1 VVDGAAHPFIKGAE
15 VAVTVAAC
23 GETIDTALSWHP
35 VTPTAGGDN
44 TPENDPDIPEQFRIR
59 QAKRDRLLA
68 EGRDPYP
75 VVVERTHTLA
85 EVRAAFPDLPVDSQT
100 GEAVGVAGRVV
111 FARNSGKLCFATLQ
125 EGDGT
130 QLQAMISLAEVG
142 QESLDSWKADV
153 DLGDIVFVHGQVISS
168 RRGELSVLA
177 DSWQIVSK
185 ALRPL
190 PVAHKE
196 MSEEARVRQRYV
208 DLIVRPEARTI
219 ARQRVAVVRAV
230 RNALERRG
238 FLELETPMLQTLA
251 GGAAARPFVTHSNA
265 LDVDLYLRIAPE
277 LFLKRALVGGFE
289 KVFELNRNFRNEGID
304 STHSPE
310 FAMLETYQAYGD
322 YNDSAVVTREI
333 IQEVADEAIGT
344 RQVPLADGTVY
355 DLDGEWDTVEM
366 YPSLSAALGEEITPQ
381 TTADELWRIADRLG
395 VDIARDRGYGHGK
408 LVEELWE
415 HTVGED
421 LWAPTFVRDFPVET
435 TPLTRSHR
443 SIPGVTEKWDLYVR
457 KFELAT
463 GYSELTDPVIQ
474 RQRFEAQA
482 RAAAAGDDE
491 AMVLDEDFLA
501 ALEYGM
507 PPTTGTGMG
516 IDRLL
521 MALTGLSIRET
532 ILFPIVRRHGN

>member
-1 VVDGAAHPFIKGAE
+1 M
-15 VAVTVAAC
+15 
-23 GETIDTALSWHP
+23 
-35 VTPTAGGDN
+35 TPADSGGPAPDSQ
-44 TPENDPDIPEQFRIR
+44 PDPDLPEQFRIR
-59 QAKRDRLLA
+59 QAKRERLLA

-75 VVVERTHTLA
+75 VEVPRTHTLA
-85 EVRAAFPDLPVDSQT
+85 ELRETYAHLPTDTQT
-100 GEAVGVAGRVV
+100 GDYVGIAGRVV
-111 FARNSGKLCFATLQ
+111 FARNSGKLCFATVQ

-130 QLQAMISLAEVG
+130 QLQVMISFAEVG
-142 QESLDSWKADV
+142 QESLDAWKADV
-153 DLGDIVFVHGQVISS
+153 DLGDMVFVRGQVITS

-177 DSWQIVSK
+177 NEWMIIAK

-190 PVAHKE
+190 PVAHRE
-196 MSEEARVRQRYV
+196 MSEESRVRQRYV

-265 LDVDLYLRIAPE
+265 LDTDLYLRIAPE

-322 YNDSAVVTREI
+322 YNDSAVVTREL
-333 IQEVADEAIGT
+333 IQEVADEAVGT
-344 RQVPLADGTVY
+344 RQVPLPDGSVY
-355 DLDGEWDTVEM
+355 DLDGEWDVVEM
-366 YPSLSAALGEEITPQ
+366 YPSLSAALGEEITPG
-381 TTADELWRIADRLG
+381 TPAEELWKIADRLG
-395 VDIARDRGYGHGK
+395 AEIPRDRGYGHGK

-415 HTVGED
+415 HTVGD
-421 LWAPTFVRDFPVET
+421 QLWAPTFVKDFPVET
-435 TPLTRSHR
+435 SPLTRSHR
-443 SIPGVTEKWDLYVR
+443 SIEGVTEKWDLYVR

-463 GYSELTDPVIQ
+463 GYSELTDPIIQ

-532 ILFPIVRRHGN
+532 VLFPIVRRHTN

>member
-1 VVDGAAHPFIKGAE
+1 M
-15 VAVTVAAC
+15 
-23 GETIDTALSWHP
+23 
-35 VTPTAGGDN
+35 TPADGGDVS
-44 TPENDPDIPEQFRIR
+44 PESDIPEQFRIR
-59 QAKRDRLLA
+59 QAKRERLLA
-68 EGRDPYP
+68 AGRDPYP
-75 VVVERTHTLA
+75 VDVPRTHTLA
-85 EVRAAFPDLPVDSQT
+85 ELRETFADLPIDTQT
-100 GEAVGVAGRVV
+100 GEYAGIAGRVV
-111 FARNSGKLCFATLQ
+111 FARNSGKLCFATVQ

-130 QLQAMISLAEVG
+130 QLQVMISFAEVG
-142 QESLDSWKADV
+142 QESLDAWKADV
-153 DLGDIVFVHGQVISS
+153 DLGDMVFVHGQVITS

-177 DSWQIVSK
+177 DDWRIIAK

-196 MSEEARVRQRYV
+196 MSEESRVRQRYV

-265 LDVDLYLRIAPE
+265 LDTDLYLRIAPE

-322 YNDSAVVTREI
+322 YNDSATVTREL
-333 IQEVADEAIGT
+333 IQEVADEAVGT
-344 RQVPLADGTVY
+344 RQVPLADGSVY
-355 DLDGEWDTVEM
+355 DLDGEWDVVEM
-366 YPSLSAALGEEITPQ
+366 YPSLSAELGEEISPATP
-381 TTADELWRIADRLG
+381 AEELWRIAERLNLE
-395 VDIARDRGYGHGK
+395 IPRDRGYGHGK

-415 HTVGED
+415 HTVGD
-421 LWAPTFVRDFPVET
+421 QLWAPTFVKDFPVET

-443 SIPGVTEKWDLYVR
+443 SIEGVTEKWDLYVR

-463 GYSELTDPVIQ
+463 GYSELTDPIIQ
-474 RQRFEAQA
+474 RERFEAQA

-532 ILFPIVRRHGN
+532 VLFPIVRRHAN

>member
-1 VVDGAAHPFIKGAE
+1 MS
-15 VAVTVAAC
+15 
-23 GETIDTALSWHP
+23 TADESESD
-35 VTPTAGGDN
+35 V
-44 TPENDPDIPEQFRIR
+44 PEQFRIR
-59 QAKRDRLLA
+59 QAKRERLLA

-75 VVVERTHTLA
+75 VEVPRTHTLA
-85 EVRAAFPDLPVDSQT
+85 EVRAAYPALEPAVET
-100 GEAVGVAGRVV
+100 GQFVGVAGRVV

-130 QLQAMISLAEVG
+130 QLQAMISLDKVG
-142 QESLDSWKADV
+142 PESLEAWKSDV
-153 DLGDIVFVHGQVISS
+153 DLGDIVFVHGEVISS

-177 DSWQIVSK
+177 DSWQIISK

-190 PVAHKE
+190 PVAHRE
-196 MSEEARVRQRYV
+196 MSEESRVRQRYV
-208 DLIVRPEARTI
+208 DLIVRPEARSI
-219 ARQRVAVVRAV
+219 ARQRIAVVRAL
-230 RNALERRG
+230 RSALERRD
-238 FLELETPMLQTLA
+238 FLEVETPMLQTLA

-265 LDVDLYLRIAPE
+265 LDADLYLRIAPE
-277 LFLKRALVGGFE
+277 LFLKRCLVGGFE
-289 KVFELNRNFRNEGID
+289 RVFELNRNFRNEGAD

-310 FAMLETYQAYGD
+310 FAMLETYQAYGTYD
-322 YNDSAVVTREI
+322 DSAVVTREV

-344 RQVPLADGTVY
+344 RNVPLADGSTY
-355 DLDGEWDTVEM
+355 DLDGEWATLEM
-366 YPSLSAALGEEITPQ
+366 YPSLSEALGEEITPD
-381 TTADELWRIADRLG
+381 TGADHLWSLVDKLG
-395 VDIARDRGYGHGK
+395 VEVSRDRGYGHGK

-415 HTVGED
+415 HTVGET

-435 TPLTRSHR
+435 APLTRAHR
-443 SIPGVTEKWDLYVR
+443 SIPGVTEKWDLYIR

-463 GYSELTDPVIQ
+463 GYSELIDPVIQ

-482 RAAAAGDDE
+482 RAAAAGDHE

-516 IDRLL
+516 VDRLL

-532 ILFPIVRRHGN
+532 VLFPIVRRAGN

>member
-1 VVDGAAHPFIKGAE
+1 MTSPDSPDE
-15 VAVTVAAC
+15 
-23 GETIDTALSWHP
+23 
-35 VTPTAGGDN
+35 TAG
-44 TPENDPDIPEQFRIR
+44 DIPEQFRIR
-59 QAKRDRLLA
+59 QAKRDRLIA

-75 VVVERTHTLA
+75 VKVDRTHGLA
-85 EVRAAFPDLPVDSQT
+85 ELRAAYPDLAADTKT
-100 GEAVGVAGRVV
+100 GQMVGVAGRVI

-125 EGDGT
+125 EGAGA
-130 QLQAMISLAEVG
+130 QLQVMISLDQVG
-142 QESLDSWKADV
+142 QESLDAWKADV
-153 DLGDIVFVHGQVISS
+153 DLGDIVFVHGEVISS

-177 DSWQIVSK
+177 DSWQIAAKS
-185 ALRPL
+185 LRPL

-196 MSEEARVRQRYV
+196 MSEESRVRQRYV

-230 RNALERRG
+230 RSALERRD
-238 FLELETPMLQTLA
+238 FLEVETPMLQTLA

-265 LDVDLYLRIAPE
+265 LDADLYLRIAPE
-277 LFLKRALVGGFE
+277 LFLKRCVVGGFDR
-289 KVFELNRNFRNEGID
+289 VFELNRNFRNEGAD

-310 FAMLETYQAYGD
+310 FAMLETYQAYGTYD
-322 YNDSAVVTREI
+322 DSAVVTREV

-344 RQVPLADGTVY
+344 RQVPLPDGTEY
-355 DLDGEWDTVEM
+355 DLDGEWQTIQM
-366 YPSLSAALGEEITPQ
+366 YPSLSEALGEEITPQ
-381 TTADELWRIADRLG
+381 TSADALWQIADRLG
-395 VDIARDRGYGHGK
+395 VEIARDRGYGHGK

-415 HTVGED
+415 YLVGD
-421 LWAPTFVRDFPVET
+421 TLWAPTFVRDFPVET
-435 TPLTRSHR
+435 TPLTRPHR
-443 SIPGVTEKWDLYVR
+443 SIDGVTEKWDLYIR
-457 KFELAT
+457 NFELAT
-463 GYSELTDPVIQ
+463 GYSELIDPIIQ

-491 AMVLDEDFLA
+491 AMALDEDFLA

-532 ILFPIVRRHGN
+532 VLFPIVRRHGN

>member
-1 VVDGAAHPFIKGAE
+1 MTSPDSPDDSTG
-15 VAVTVAAC
+15 
-23 GETIDTALSWHP
+23 
-35 VTPTAGGDN
+35 
-44 TPENDPDIPEQFRIR
+44 DIPEQFRIR

-75 VVVERTHTLA
+75 VQVDRTHTLA
-85 EVRAAFPDLPVDSQT
+85 ELRAAFPDLVADTKTGQT
-100 GEAVGVAGRVV
+100 VGVAGRVI

-125 EGDGT
+125 EGEGT
-130 QLQAMISLAEVG
+130 QLQVMISLDQVG
-142 QESLDSWKADV
+142 RESLDAWKADV
-153 DLGDIVFVHGQVISS
+153 DLGDIVFVHGEVISS

-177 DSWQIVSK
+177 DSWQIAAK

-196 MSEEARVRQRYV
+196 MSEESRVRQRYV
-208 DLIVRPEARTI
+208 DLIVRPEARAI

-230 RNALERRG
+230 RSALERRG
-238 FLELETPMLQTLA
+238 FLEVETPMLQTLA

-265 LDVDLYLRIAPE
+265 LDADLYLRIAPE
-277 LFLKRALVGGFE
+277 LFLKRCVVGGFDR
-289 KVFELNRNFRNEGID
+289 VFELNRNFRNEGAD

-310 FAMLETYQAYGD
+310 FAMLETYQAYGTYD
-322 YNDSAVVTREI
+322 DSARVTREL

-344 RQVPLADGTVY
+344 RQVPLADGTLY
-355 DLDGEWDTVEM
+355 DLDGEWQSIQM
-366 YPSLSAALGEEITPQ
+366 YPSMSEALGEEITPQ
-381 TTADELWRIADRLG
+381 TSAERLWQLADGLG
-395 VDIARDRGYGHGK
+395 VEIARDRGYGHGK

-415 HTVGED
+415 YAVGD
-421 LWAPTFVRDFPVET
+421 KLWAPTFVRDFPVET
-435 TPLTRSHR
+435 TPLTRPHR
-443 SIPGVTEKWDLYVR
+443 SIEGVTEKWDLYVR
-457 KFELAT
+457 NFELAT
-463 GYSELTDPVIQ
+463 GYSELIDPIVQ
-474 RQRFEAQA
+474 RQRFEEQA

-491 AMVLDEDFLA
+491 AMALDEDFLA

-532 ILFPIVRRHGN
+532 VLFPIVRRHGN

>member
-1 VVDGAAHPFIKGAE
+1 VS
-15 VAVTVAAC
+15 
-23 GETIDTALSWHP
+23 TA
-35 VTPTAGGDN
+35 DR
-44 TPENDPDIPEQFRIR
+44 PENHEVSDPGTDVPEQFRIR
-59 QAKRDRLLA
+59 QAKRERLIA

-75 VVVERTHTLA
+75 VEVARTHTLA
-85 EVRAAFPDLPVDSQT
+85 EVRATHPDLEPGAET
-100 GEAVGVAGRVV
+100 GEFVGVAGRVV

-130 QLQAMISLAEVG
+130 QLQAMINLAKVG
-142 QESLDSWKADV
+142 QDSLDSWKADV
-153 DLGDIVFVHGQVISS
+153 DLGDIVFVQGEVISS

-177 DSWQIVSK
+177 DSWQIISK

-196 MSEEARVRQRYV
+196 MSEESRVRQRYV

-219 ARQRVAVVRAV
+219 ARQRIAVVRAV
-230 RNALERRG
+230 RSALERRG
-238 FLELETPMLQTLA
+238 FLEVETPMLQTLA
-251 GGAAARPFVTHSNA
+251 GGAAARPFITHSNA
-265 LDVDLYLRIAPE
+265 LDADLYLRIAPE
-277 LFLKRALVGGFE
+277 LFLKRCLVGGFE
-289 KVFELNRNFRNEGID
+289 RVFELNRNFRNEGAD

-310 FAMLETYQAYGD
+310 FAMLETYQAFGTYD
-322 YNDSAVVTREI
+322 DSAVMMREM

-344 RQVPLADGTVY
+344 RNVTLADGTTY
-355 DLDGEWDTVEM
+355 DLDGEWATVEM
-366 YPSLSAALGEEITPQ
+366 YPSLSEALGEEITPD
-381 TTADELWRIADRLG
+381 TEASHLWGIADRL
-395 VDIARDRGYGHGK
+395 DLEIARDRGYGHGK

-415 HTVGED
+415 HTVGET

-435 TPLTRSHR
+435 APLTRAHR

-463 GYSELTDPVIQ
+463 GYSELIDPVIQ
-474 RQRFEAQA
+474 RERFEAQA

-491 AMVLDEDFLA
+491 AMVLDEDFLD

-516 IDRLL
+516 VDRLL

-532 ILFPIVRRHGN
+532 VLFPIVRRQG

>member
-1 VVDGAAHPFIKGAE
+1 
-15 VAVTVAAC
+15 VTSPDAP
-23 GETIDTALSWHP
+23 D
-35 VTPTAGGDN
+35 
-44 TPENDPDIPEQFRIR
+44 DIPEQYRIR
-59 QAKRDRLLA
+59 QAKRERLLA

-75 VVVERTHTLA
+75 VKVDRTHTLA
-85 EVRAAFPDLPVDSQT
+85 ELRRAYPDLEAGTET
-100 GEAVGVAGRVV
+100 GQVVGVAGRVI

-125 EGDGT
+125 EGDGS
-130 QLQAMISLAEVG
+130 QLQAMVSLAQVG
-142 QESLDSWKADV
+142 QESLDAWKADV
-153 DLGDIVFVHGQVISS
+153 DLGDIVFVHGEVISS

-177 DSWQIVSK
+177 DAWQIAAK

-196 MSEEARVRQRYV
+196 MSEETRVRQRYV

-230 RNALERRG
+230 RAALERRD
-238 FLELETPMLQTLA
+238 FLEVETPMLQTLA

-265 LDVDLYLRIAPE
+265 LDADLYLRIAPE
-277 LFLKRALVGGFE
+277 LFLKRCVVGGFDR
-289 KVFELNRNFRNEGID
+289 VFELNRNFRNEGAD

-310 FAMLETYQAYGD
+310 FAMLETYQAYGTYD
-322 YNDSAVVTREI
+322 DSAVVTREI

-355 DLDGEWDTVEM
+355 DLDGEWDDIQM

-381 TTADELWRIADRLG
+381 TSTERLWQIADSLG
-395 VDIARDRGYGHGK
+395 IEIARDRGYGHGK

-415 HTVGED
+415 HTVGD
-421 LWAPTFVRDFPVET
+421 TLWAPTFVRDFPVET
-435 TPLTRSHR
+435 TPLTRPHR
-443 SIPGVTEKWDLYVR
+443 SIEGVTEKWDLYIR
-457 KFELAT
+457 NFELAT
-463 GYSELTDPVIQ
+463 GYSELIDPIIQ
-474 RQRFEAQA
+474 RRRLEAQA

-491 AMVLDEDFLA
+491 AMALDEDFLS

-532 ILFPIVRRHGN
+532 VLFPIVRRHGN